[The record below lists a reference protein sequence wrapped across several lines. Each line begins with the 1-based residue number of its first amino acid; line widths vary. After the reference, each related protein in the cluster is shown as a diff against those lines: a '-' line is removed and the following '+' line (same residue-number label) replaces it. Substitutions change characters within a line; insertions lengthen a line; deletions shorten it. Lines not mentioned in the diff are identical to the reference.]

1 MATLTG
7 SFLVAR
13 PVLVDGNFRQAVVL
27 LLSHGEEGAYG
38 FVVNRPLS
46 SSELPLPVFRGGP
59 CESPGLIMLHG
70 HAEWAEPNI
79 GEADAPNR
87 EVLPGV
93 YIGDATSLNQATTPT
108 GQKHRYRIFQGYAGW
123 GPGQLEQEIAA
134 GAWTVTTASAQL
146 LFDVPPEELWNRL
159 RPRTIPEPSLN

>member
-1 MATLTG
+1 M
-7 SFLVAR
+7 
-13 PVLVDGNFRQAVVL
+13 
-27 LLSHGEEGAYG
+27 LSNGEEGAYG

-46 SSELPLPVFRGGP
+46 TPDLPLPVFSGGP

-70 HAEWAEPNI
+70 HAEWAESDIEEGN
-79 GEADAPNR
+79 ANNR

-93 YIGDATSLNQATTPT
+93 YIGDATCLSRATTPT
-108 GQKHRYRIFQGYAGW
+108 AGQKHRYRIFQGYAGW

-134 GAWTVTTASAQL
+134 GAWMVPAASAQL